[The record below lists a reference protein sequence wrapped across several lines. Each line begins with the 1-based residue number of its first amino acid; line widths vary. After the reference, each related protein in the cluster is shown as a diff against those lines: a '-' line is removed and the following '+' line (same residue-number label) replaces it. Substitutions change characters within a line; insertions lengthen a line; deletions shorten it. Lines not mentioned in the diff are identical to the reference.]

1 MNEMDLKEM
10 WGKSAEKLAKKPTYD
25 IKAML
30 SGKSISPLR
39 KLKRN
44 LYIHM
49 AYGVAGV
56 CFFAVIMWFFPYTA
70 VFIGSGIIMA
80 ISIFFLGQLSV
91 MAQSLERL
99 IKLQPYNLL
108 EALRQQHTLIRSTFR
123 AQEAIA
129 IPFHAVSISL
139 GIYLGFFYNSA
150 PEALNLQLHSWIIYG
165 LVVLIWVILANKLER
180 WMNQKAFGV
189 HLDHMKEIIS
199 QLEQEPELIIEN
211 SL

>member
-10 WGKSAEKLAKKPTYD
+10 WEKSAEKLTQKPTYD

-39 KLKRN
+39 RLKRN
-44 LYIHM
+44 LYIHI
-49 AYGVAGV
+49 AYGVAGI
-56 CFFAVIMWFFPYTA
+56 CLFAALMWFFPYTA

-99 IKLQPYNLL
+99 IKLQPHNLL
-108 EALRQQHTLIRSTFR
+108 EALRQQHALIRSTFR

-139 GIYLGFFYNSA
+139 GMYLGFIYDRA
-150 PEALNLQLHSWIIYG
+150 PTALTLQLHSWIIYG
-165 LVVLIWVILANKLER
+165 MVVLIWVILANRLER

-199 QLEQEPELIIEN
+199 QLEQEPELTEEN